1 MSIWTLLYL
10 LAASMCV
17 WTAGEYVV
25 RGRQSACA
33 FVVTLVSVAVVEAGL
48 GIGLSMNGGAPT
60 LFVLRGAIGFAALPG
75 PLGLHFAAEV
85 TDARWPSRRVRAG
98 LVVIGAGLAI
108 ASLCGVGFSTV
119 RRTSF
124 GWVAVGGLW
133 MGLIAAYMF
142 ACLVPMFWLLGRGI
156 LRAPRLEARRFTY
169 IGLGFAIAALAAA
182 DFLPAAGWANA
193 PSGFVPIML
202 ATLVL
207 SYSIQE
213 RPLADLSTVAANT
226 IGWTAVSALLLVPL
240 LALFALSRDW
250 SGWHMAVPATVAF
263 YAIFQLVRLHLSH
276 VQPAIDGAFQRR
288 RRDLEGAAAAF
299 AERVAVLHSASELA
313 REVASALEEGLYV
326 RMCAFALAPATDV
339 MRSLPGVQRNHRTPW
354 TVVLSSWG
362 RVPPPEPDDP
372 LLGYLRDNP
381 EILLREALA
390 HGEAQPVAAQA
401 ERIFARY
408 GAAALLPLAD
418 RSGSG
423 ELRGL
428 VMVGPRDDGRPFS
441 DLELEL
447 LQRIKTATTA
457 ALVATRLYDRL
468 SALHEEL
475 EAKVSGRTTDLEQV
489 VAELRGAQEQLVQQE
504 KMSSLGLLV
513 SGMSAAL
520 VSDVEAAWT
529 SVPLLRAHLDALVAG
544 VRGLPLPVAPEAV
557 QRERVLKLDFVLA
570 DLGALAEAIEEG
582 ARRARAVARDLQH
595 FSRSD
600 EEVPEE
606 ADVHA
611 LLDSSLNL
619 LRHELRDRVE
629 VVRRYAPDLPRILCF
644 PGPLAQVFLNLL
656 MNAEQAI
663 EGAGRIEIET
673 RAVEGIRVEVLVRD
687 TGKGIPAHLRG
698 RVFEPFFTTKPMG
711 GKGGSGLGLAI
722 SYGIV
727 ERHGGR
733 IALESEEGR
742 GTELR
747 VLLPISPA
755 YALAPRRS
763 LDPRVADSGNQ
774 GAVRTADDAAR
785 MG

>member
-10 LAASMCV
+10 LGASMCA

-25 RGRQSACA
+25 RGRQSAGA
-33 FVVTLVSVAVVEAGL
+33 FIATLASVAVVESGL
-48 GIGLSMNGGAPT
+48 GIGLSMAGGFGT
-60 LFVLRGAIGFAALPG
+60 LLVLRGAIGLAALPG
-75 PLGLHFAAEV
+75 PLALHFAAEV
-85 TDARWPSRRVRAG
+85 TGASWPSRRVRLA
-98 LVVIGAGLAI
+98 LVAIGAGLAI
-108 ASLCGVGFSTV
+108 ASLCGVGFPTI
-119 RRTSF
+119 RRTPF
-124 GWVAVGGLW
+124 GWVLVGGAW
-133 MGLIAAYMF
+133 MGGIAAFLF
-142 ACLVPMFWLLGRGI
+142 ACLVPTFWLFVRGMI
-156 LRAPRLEARRFTY
+156 RAPRLEARRFTY
-169 IGLGFAIAALAAA
+169 LGLGFATAALAAV
-182 DFLPAAGWANA
+182 DFLTAAGWTNA

-226 IGWTAVSALLLVPL
+226 VGWTAVSALLLVPL
-240 LALFALSRDW
+240 LALFALSRGW
-250 SGWHMAVPATVAF
+250 SGWSMALPATIAF
-263 YAIFQLVRLHLSH
+263 YAIFQLVRLHLAH

-288 RRDLEGAAAAF
+288 KRDLEGAAAAF
-299 AERVAVLHSASELA
+299 AERVAVLHSAAELA
-313 REVASALEEGLYV
+313 RAVASALEEGLYV
-326 RMCAFALAPATDV
+326 RMCAFALAPANDV
-339 MRSLPGVQRNHRTPW
+339 MRSLPGVHRATQSPW
-354 TVVLSSWG
+354 MVVLSSWG

-372 LLGYLRDNP
+372 LLAYLRDNP
-381 EILLREALA
+381 EILLREAIA
-390 HGEAQPVAAQA
+390 HGEARSVAAEA
-401 ERIFARY
+401 DRMFARY
-408 GAAALLPLAD
+408 GAAAFLPLAD

-475 EAKVSGRTTDLEQV
+475 EAKVAGRTSDLEQA

-529 SVPLLRAHLDALVAG
+529 SVPQLRAHLDALVAG
-544 VRGLPLPVAPEAV
+544 VRELGPPSEPEALA
-557 QRERVLKLDFVLA
+557 RERVLKLDFVLA

-582 ARRARAVARDLQH
+582 ARRARAVARDLQR

-600 EEVPEE
+600 EEAQEE
-606 ADVHA
+606 ADLHA

-629 VVRRYAPDLPRILCF
+629 VIRRYTPELPRIQCY
-644 PGPLAQVFLNLL
+644 PGPLGQVFLNLL

-663 EGAGRIEIET
+663 EGPGRIEIET
-673 RAVEGIRVEVLVRD
+673 RSVEGTRVEVLVRD

-733 IALESEEGR
+733 ITIESEEGR

-747 VLLPISPA
+747 VLLPVSSA
-755 YALAPRRS
+755 HALAPRRS
-763 LDPRVADSGNQ
+763 LDPRVADSGSQ
-774 GAVRTADDAAR
+774 GVVRTDPPR
-785 MG
+785 PG